1 MEGISAHYQLL
12 LITGFLCF
20 KIWKRF
26 DISDDSIMLL
36 MFDICWLY
44 LDIRWHWVPSSQAHT
59 SSNRRRRR
67 RVWRTPGSEIHSC
80 QGDSWDRLLSGGRT
94 VAGRSVL
101 AGCSHT
107 VNTAAQWRGQGD
119 SSRQHTGHTTDL
131 QSLCNSSQISVKWR
145 HIKHSQSSK
154 PVGCNSNCTL
164 TDLVLPRP
172 ALSLAVGRW
181 PSVDDLASL
190 YDCSLGFLTTTLLL
204 WQSVRR
210 LSWWRHCL
218 MTNVSSS
225 HERRFKV
232 PVLRQTD
239 SHQWMVKCCKL
250 RMLYEQ
256 KNSTYTGRAK
266 SQLVLMTARNFEMFF
281 TL

>member
-67 RVWRTPGSEIHSC
+67 RVWRTSDSEIHSC
-80 QGDSWDRLLSGGRT
+80 QGDSWDRLQSSGRT

-181 PSVDDLASL
+181 PSQPVWLL
-190 YDCSLGFLTTTLLL
+190 TGFLDHHSP
-204 WQSVRR
+204 SVTV
-210 LSWWRHCL
+210 SQKTQL
-218 MTNVSSS
+218 MTPLFDDECLIISWATVQGTGL
-225 HERRFKV
+225 ETD
-232 PVLRQTD
+232 RQSPMD
-239 SHQWMVKCCKL
+239 
-250 RMLYEQ
+250 
-256 KNSTYTGRAK
+256 G
-266 SQLVLMTARNFEMFF
+266 
-281 TL
+281 